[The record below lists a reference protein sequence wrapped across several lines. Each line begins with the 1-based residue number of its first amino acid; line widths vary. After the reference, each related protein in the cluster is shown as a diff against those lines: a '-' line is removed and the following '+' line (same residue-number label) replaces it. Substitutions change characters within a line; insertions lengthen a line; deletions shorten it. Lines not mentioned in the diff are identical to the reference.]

1 MTGSMYAAIAG
12 LKTHMSKLNVIG
24 HNVANVNTQ
33 GYKCQRMVFKD
44 AMYTMY
50 RNGSNGTTTVAG
62 MNPAQIGYGSQVSTI
77 DLNMG
82 SGSYAPGRT
91 LDCMIDGDGFFLVG
105 NKEVAGVI
113 DATNPNTFKS
123 LTLTRVGN
131 FGFDANGYLTDGENC
146 VYGFLTTGYNPDG
159 TPIVSD
165 QLVPIRL
172 PRAEKRAIAL
182 RDSVAG
188 TQPEFKAGDDV
199 TDIYD
204 TMPKGSF
211 ELRQTVKYPVTT
223 SKDDQ
228 GNATTIP
235 LQDYWPT
242 TKDANGVET
251 PVDAETNPLGFAELD
266 GISIDSATGK
276 ISGTVKG
283 SDEAI
288 TFGYLAIGNVTNVN
302 GVTHTGGSYFTCGD
316 GAGDMTISML
326 GGVEKELG
334 LTHVNGSLV
343 EQPENPGPDD
353 PVVELSRKA
362 EIGSAGGTSL
372 NTGGL
377 EGSNVDLATEISDM
391 ITTQRGYQAN
401 TRIITVTDSMLE
413 ELVNMKR

>member
-12 LKTHMSKLNVIG
+12 LKTHMNKLNVIG

-50 RNGSNGTTTVAG
+50 RGGSNGTTTVAG

-82 SGSYAPGRT
+82 SGSYSPGRT

-105 NKEVAGVI
+105 SKEVAGVI

-131 FGFDANGYLTDGENC
+131 FGFDANGYLTDGESC

-165 QLVPIRL
+165 QLVPIRI

-182 RDSVAG
+182 KDG
-188 TQPEFKAGDDV
+188 TAPDGTTFKAGDDV
-199 TDIYD
+199 TAFYD
-204 TMPKGSF
+204 TLQKGEF
-211 ELRQTVKYPVTT
+211 ELKQTVKYPITEST
-223 SKDDQ
+223 DAQNNK
-228 GNATTIP
+228 TTIP
-235 LQDYWPT
+235 LKDYWPT
-242 TKDANGVET
+242 EKDANGNDV
-251 PVDAETNPLGFAELD
+251 PVDSETNPLGFAELD
-266 GISIDSATGK
+266 GISIDSATGQ

-283 SDEAI
+283 SDEHI
-288 TFGYLAIGNVTNVN
+288 IFGYLAIGNVTNVN
-302 GVTHTGGSYFTCGD
+302 GVTHTGGSYFSCGD
-316 GAGDMTISML
+316 GAGDLTISML
-326 GGVEKELG
+326 GGAQTELG
-334 LTHVNGSLV
+334 LTHVNGSLAP
-343 EQPENPGPDD
+343 QPD
-353 PVVELSRKA
+353 PNDPNAEVPELSRKA
-362 EIGSAGGTSL
+362 EIGSAGGTKL

-401 TRIITVTDSMLE
+401 TRIITVTDTMLE